1 MSSST
6 YSSADTH
13 ARKYQYVSSSL
24 SARVFSS
31 ARPRFVYLQV
41 QTQQDG
47 WVVVKLG
54 QNSAREAGL
63 EGSRRRFPC
72 AYYPPSFRPRVVT
85 MGRDRMATA
94 AANSWMTGSPPK
106 KQHQNAPGSMPGVPT
121 APEIQKIDI
130 EEFECPGK
138 CGYARTWT
146 HQTHCCTGCSRDQP
160 HTNNCEHKVWKGR
173 KMDASSIKIQQ
184 LSARLRPARCLLA
197 APSRLRASPQEARR
211 PESYLRVAARAS
223 RPAPPEAS
231 RSQPTAATRAPCGA
245 PGAAENFVR
254 GCG

>member
-1 MSSST
+1 
-6 YSSADTH
+6 
-13 ARKYQYVSSSL
+13 
-24 SARVFSS
+24 
-31 ARPRFVYLQV
+31 
-41 QTQQDG
+41 
-47 WVVVKLG
+47 
-54 QNSAREAGL
+54 
-63 EGSRRRFPC
+63 
-72 AYYPPSFRPRVVT
+72 

-160 HTNNCEHKVWKGR
+160 HTNNCEHKIWKGR

-184 LSARLRPARCLLA
+184 LCCEMFAGRTKQTARKSTGGKAPRKLSARNGASKSTCATGGIQKAANRCHPCTL
-197 APSRLRASPQEARR
+197 ARR
-211 PESYLRVAARAS
+211 
-223 RPAPPEAS
+223 
-231 RSQPTAATRAPCGA
+231 
-245 PGAAENFVR
+245 
-254 GCG
+254 

>member
-1 MSSST
+1 MAPSPGRRERGSVGEVARRYRGAAPVLGENRGVSGGRRPGRPCQPGAWAAAPAPRAVEDEERESRHT
-6 YSSADTH
+6 LTTQPSLARFNRSGSRASQFSRH
-13 ARKYQYVSSSL
+13 ASWL
-24 SARVFSS
+24 
-31 ARPRFVYLQV
+31 RFVVYRPVYRLP
-41 QTQQDG
+41 
-47 WVVVKLG
+47 KLSRKKVG
-54 QNSAREAGL
+54 QNSDR
-63 EGSRRRFPC
+63 
-72 AYYPPSFRPRVVT
+72 PPQV
-85 MGRDRMATA
+85 
-94 AANSWMTGSPPK
+94 
-106 KQHQNAPGSMPGVPT
+106 
-121 APEIQKIDI
+121 
-130 EEFECPGK
+130 
-138 CGYARTWT
+138 
-146 HQTHCCTGCSRDQP
+146 CTDQP